1 MGLNQEIY
9 DVLRP
14 WLPAISNVVKQ
25 NRNRVGFAKYYP
37 DEPER
42 EPELNWVFFRKYSP
56 DDERNSL
63 QHHHDTNMNTVN
75 IALND
80 DYEGGGFFYIRP
92 LASTGEIHKK
102 FENKEKYGYKWIDSL
117 KKENTSEI
125 VFPDLRT
132 GDVVFYNYTVEHA
145 VAPVVSG
152 TRYSMAFF
160 FDMDNPAVRD
170 DFDSEDD
177 EDEDDEDEDNEHED
191 DKEDFGIF
199 LHNGL
204 ADNEIDIA
212 RVYET
217 EGHEM
222 LRKVIRKLSPG
233 AAAIYSA
240 FQGDKLRALVSG
252 TGTAVANF
260 EVERNRRKYT
270 ATCAQPLTSQL
281 SKNSLNQNISL
292 HTRQEL

>member
-1 MGLNQEIY
+1 MG
-9 DVLRP
+9 
-14 WLPAISNVVKQ
+14 
-25 NRNRVGFAKYYP
+25 
-37 DEPER
+37 
-42 EPELNWVFFRKYSP
+42 
-56 DDERNSL
+56 
-63 QHHHDTNMNTVN
+63 
-75 IALND
+75 
-80 DYEGGGFFYIRP
+80 
-92 LASTGEIHKK
+92 
-102 FENKEKYGYKWIDSL
+102 ENKKKYGYKWIDSL

-145 VAPVVSG
+145 VAPVESG
-152 TRYSMAFF
+152 TGYSMAFF

-177 EDEDDEDEDNEHED
+177 GDEDDEDEDDEDEDDEAED
-191 DKEDFGIF
+191 DEAEDDEDEDNKDEDNKEDFGIF

-217 EGHEM
+217 DGHEM

-252 TGTAVANF
+252 TGTAVADF

-281 SKNSLNQNISL
+281 PKNSLNQNISL

>member
-1 MGLNQEIY
+1 MG
-9 DVLRP
+9 
-14 WLPAISNVVKQ
+14 
-25 NRNRVGFAKYYP
+25 
-37 DEPER
+37 
-42 EPELNWVFFRKYSP
+42 
-56 DDERNSL
+56 
-63 QHHHDTNMNTVN
+63 
-75 IALND
+75 
-80 DYEGGGFFYIRP
+80 
-92 LASTGEIHKK
+92 
-102 FENKEKYGYKWIDSL
+102 ENKKKYGYKWIDSL

-160 FDMDNPAVRD
+160 FDMDNPAERD

-177 EDEDDEDEDNEHED
+177 GDEDDEDEDDQAEDDEDEDDEHEDNEHED

-212 RVYET
+212 RVYKT

-252 TGTAVANF
+252 TGTAVADF
-260 EVERNRRKYT
+260 EVERNRLKYT